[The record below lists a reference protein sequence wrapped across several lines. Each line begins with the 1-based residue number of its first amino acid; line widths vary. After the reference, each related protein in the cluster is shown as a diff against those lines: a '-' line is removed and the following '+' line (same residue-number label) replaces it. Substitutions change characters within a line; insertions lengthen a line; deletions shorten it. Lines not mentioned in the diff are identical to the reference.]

1 MALKFVSLPS
11 APEFAGKSI
20 KRVIDGKAYNTDTSQ
35 LIHEY
40 LEDDDERPD
49 PRHPFGMAQHPYAEQ
64 LYRTRLGK
72 FFFVLR
78 NEPYKNLAIQDGGD
92 LDFQDRIIPLQQE
105 HAVKWMEKHC
115 NEKITQFVDVPEAG
129 EPSTTLTLRLDKVLK
144 ILLGAAAVKD
154 GVSLNNWCV
163 RVLEDAVKDKPL
175 STLD

>member
-1 MALKFVSLPS
+1 MALRFVSPQS
-11 APEFAGKSI
+11 VSKSGWPSI
-20 KRVIDGKAYNTDTSQ
+20 KRVIDGKAYNTETAQ

-40 LEDDDERPD
+40 LEGEDDTPN

-72 FFFVLR
+72 FFLVLR
-78 NEPYKNLAIQDGGD
+78 HEPYRNPAIQDGGD
-92 LDFQDRIIPLQQE
+92 LDLRDRIVPLEPE
-105 HAVKWMEKHC
+105 HAMKWMEKHC
-115 NEKITQFVDVPEAG
+115 NEKITDFVELPEAG

-154 GVSLNNWCV
+154 GVSLNSWCV
-163 RVLEDAVKDKPL
+163 RVLESAVKDKPL